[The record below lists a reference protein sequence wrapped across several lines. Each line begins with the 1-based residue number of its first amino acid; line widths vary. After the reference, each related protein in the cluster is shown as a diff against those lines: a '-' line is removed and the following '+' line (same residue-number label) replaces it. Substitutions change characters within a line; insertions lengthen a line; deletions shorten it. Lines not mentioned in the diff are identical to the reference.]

1 MPSALRCLISLA
13 KTIAYKK
20 LCLPNLMSNSSAT
33 TDLPISADLPI
44 SEERLADFQLDVLGG
59 LRRLHAKFGPIAA
72 IQDGPLRVIFTFDPV
87 YNKQLLSDVQLYN
100 TRFFAIR
107 GPKRSSQR
115 RVTCGLLGMNG
126 EQWKR
131 NRRLLKEP
139 FGLKQIATYRPT
151 IKRMAEEVTASWSPG
166 DRVDMNEEMIRF
178 MLRVTSTILFGM
190 DDSPEERTLAYDVG
204 EQIAEWG
211 RMNHELGIGA
221 LVPDATFSEG
231 YEKLLS
237 FSEGLEKQVMELIT
251 RRREAATQGTD
262 VLSILVRTYDAQGGL
277 SDEELVGQSCVLFA
291 AAHLT
296 TAHSITWTLFL
307 LAQHPEVR
315 RALAAELAATGDG
328 ETDKRPDPNS
338 LLERVIRESMRML
351 PASSYSQRINM
362 EPVDIGPFKEVPR
375 GTPIVWSPF
384 ITHHLGSVFEQP
396 EHFKPERW
404 LTIKP
409 SLHEYLPLGAGPRMC
424 IGGPLA
430 LEVVRTS
437 LPCFLQDFRMQ
448 VVPGSDISAQIRS
461 TMLHPVGGMPMTLH
475 ANDGQY
481 QSTPVTG
488 NITELVE
495 LG

>member
-1 MPSALRCLISLA
+1 MSASPA
-13 KTIAYKK
+13 D
-20 LCLPNLMSNSSAT
+20 ST
-33 TDLPISADLPI
+33 TDLPLV
-44 SEERLADFQLDVLGG
+44 ERRLADFQADVLGG
-59 LRRLHAKFGPIAA
+59 LLELHGKFGPVAGL
-72 IQDGPLRVIFTFDPV
+72 QDGALRVLFSFDPQ
-87 YNKQLLSDVQLYN
+87 YNKQMLSDVQTFN

-131 NRRLLKEP
+131 NRRLVKEP

-151 IKRMAEEVTASWSPG
+151 IERLADQVAESWTDG
-166 DRVDMNEEMIRF
+166 QDVDMNQEMVRF

-190 DDSPEERTLAYDVG
+190 SDSPEERQLAYDVG

-211 RMNHELGIGA
+211 KLNHELGIGA
-221 LVPDATFSEG
+221 LVPDTTFSEG
-231 YEKLLS
+231 YEKLLA

-251 RRREAATQGTD
+251 RRRNATQNGAAVGND
-262 VLSILVRTYDAQGGL
+262 VLSILVNTHDEAGGL

-307 LAQHPEVR
+307 LAQHPSVR
-315 RALAAELAATGDG
+315 QALTAELSAAVGQPTPG
-328 ETDKRPDPNS
+328 RPDPNS

-351 PASSYSQRINM
+351 PASSYSQRINT
-362 EPVDIGPFKEVPR
+362 ESIDFGPFKDVPR
-375 GTPIVWSPF
+375 GTPIVFSPF
-384 ITHHLGSVFEQP
+384 ITHRLESIYEQP
-396 EHFKPERW
+396 KRFDPDRW

-409 SLHEYLPLGAGPRMC
+409 SLYEYLPLGAGPRMC

-437 LPCFLQDFRMQ
+437 LPRFLAGRKMRVQ
-448 VVPGSDISAQIRS
+448 PGADVSAQIRS
-461 TMLHPVGGMPMTLH
+461 TMLHPINGVPMTLH
-475 ANDGQY
+475 TDDGDY
-481 QSTPVTG
+481 QASQLKG
-488 NITELVE
+488 NVAGELVDMTE
-495 LG
+495 A

>member
-1 MPSALRCLISLA
+1 MSDSAV
-13 KTIAYKK
+13 T
-20 LCLPNLMSNSSAT
+20 
-33 TDLPISADLPI
+33 DLPI

-72 IQDGPLRVIFTFDPV
+72 IQDGPLRVIFTFDPA
-87 YNKQLLSDVQLYN
+87 YNKQLLTNVELFN

-139 FGLKQIATYRPT
+139 FGLKQIASYRST
-151 IKRMAEEVTASWSPG
+151 IKRLAEEVTASWSPG
-166 DRVDMNEEMIRF
+166 EQIDMNEEMIRF

-190 DDSPEERTLAYDVG
+190 DDSPEERAMAYDVG

-211 RMNHELGIGA
+211 RLNHELGIGA
-221 LVPDATFSEG
+221 LVPDTTFSEG
-231 YEKLLS
+231 YEKLLA
-237 FSEGLEKQVMELIT
+237 FSEGLEEQVMELIT
-251 RRREAATQGTD
+251 RRREAQTEGND
-262 VLSILVRTYDAQGGL
+262 VLSILVRTHDDQGGL

-307 LAQHPEVR
+307 LSQHPSVR
-315 RALAAELAATGDG
+315 KAIADELAARQEG
-328 ETDKRPDPNS
+328 EEQKRPDPNS

-362 EPVDIGPFKEVPR
+362 APVDLGPFKEVPR

-384 ITHHLGSVFEQP
+384 ITHHLGSIYEQP
-396 EHFKPERW
+396 ERFDPNRW

-409 SLHEYLPLGAGPRMC
+409 TLHEYLPLGAGPRMC

-430 LEVVRTS
+430 MEVVRTS
-437 LPCFLQDFRMQ
+437 LPAFLKEFRMQ
-448 VVPGSDISAQIRS
+448 VVPGSEIAAQIRS
-461 TMLHPVGGMPMTLH
+461 TMLHPVNGMPMTLH
-475 ANDGQY
+475 KNDGTY
-481 QSTPVTG
+481 ESTPITG
-488 NITELVE
+488 NVTELVE